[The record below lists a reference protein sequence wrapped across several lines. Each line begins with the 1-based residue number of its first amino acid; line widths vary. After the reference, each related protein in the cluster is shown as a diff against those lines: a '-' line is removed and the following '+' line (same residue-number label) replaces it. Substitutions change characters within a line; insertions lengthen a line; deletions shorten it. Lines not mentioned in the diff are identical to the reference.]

1 MQHLLSPIFAKRVVP
16 LFLVVLLVGACAN
29 SDSGQARHD
38 PYEAFNRQ
46 AFGFNTEVDDV
57 VLEPAARVYLS
68 TPQIAQ
74 NTLTNFADW
83 TTLPS
88 TTANS
93 IFQGDIRNAGLGVL
107 TFLVNGLTLGLAD
120 LTEHQDDPV
129 PTNFDDTMKG
139 LNIGEGH
146 YVVLPFL
153 GSGTTRSHT
162 AWAVDTITNPLGF
175 AASPTISAIRIAA
188 APAQAITFRGNN
200 YDWINDVNYNALDPY
215 ARTRSI
221 YFQSDPETNKSNQG
235 NQGEESTDD
244 FDDFIEAEQ

>member
-1 MQHLLSPIFAKRVVP
+1 MQDLLSPIFVKRVVP

-29 SDSGQARHD
+29 SDDGQARGD
-38 PYEAFNRQ
+38 PYESFNRQ
-46 AFGFNTEVDDV
+46 AFGFNTKIDDV
-57 VLEPAARVYLS
+57 VLEPAARAYLT
-68 TPQIAQ
+68 TPEIAQ
-74 NTLTNFADW
+74 NMLTNFADW

-120 LTEHQDDPV
+120 LTEPQDDPK
-129 PTNFDDTMKG
+129 PTNFDDTMQKI
-139 LNIGEGH
+139 NIGEGN

-162 AWAVDTITNPLGF
+162 AWLVDAITNPLGF
-175 AASPTISAIRIAA
+175 ASSPAVSTIRIAA
-188 APAQAITFRGNN
+188 APTRAITFRGNN
-200 YDWINDVNYNALDPY
+200 YDWINDVKYNALDPY

-221 YFQSDPETNKSNQG
+221 YFQSDQQN

>member
-1 MQHLLSPIFAKRVVP
+1 MQDLLSPIFAKRVVP
-16 LFLVVLLVGACAN
+16 LFLVILLVGACAN
-29 SDSGQARHD
+29 SDDGQARGD
-38 PYEAFNRQ
+38 PYETFNRQ
-46 AFGFNTEVDDV
+46 AFGFNTKLDDV
-57 VLEPAARVYLS
+57 VLEPAARAYLT
-68 TPQIAQ
+68 TPALAQ
-74 NTLTNFADW
+74 TMLTNFADW

-120 LTEHQDDPV
+120 LTEPQDDPV
-129 PTNFDDTMKG
+129 PTSFDDTMQKI
-139 LNIGEGH
+139 NIGAGN

-162 AWAVDTITNPLGF
+162 AWVVDAITNPLGF
-175 AASPTISAIRIAA
+175 ASSPAVSAIRVA
-188 APAQAITFRGNN
+188 APPARAITFRGNN
-200 YDWINDVNYNALDPY
+200 YDWINDVKYNALDPY

-221 YFQSDPETNKSNQG
+221 YFQSDDQQDNQTNQD
-235 NQGEESTDD
+235 EESTDD